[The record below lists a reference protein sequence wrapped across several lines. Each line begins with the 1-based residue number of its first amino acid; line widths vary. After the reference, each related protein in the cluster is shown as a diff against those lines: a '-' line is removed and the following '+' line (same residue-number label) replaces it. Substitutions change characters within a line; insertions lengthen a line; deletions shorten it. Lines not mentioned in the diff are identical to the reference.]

1 MAAAELAREIRAAGA
16 GGCALSL
23 AGGSTPRRAY
33 ELLAAE
39 GGVAWDRVDVY
50 FGDERAV
57 RPDDPQ
63 SNYRMVREALLD
75 RLAGGPRVHRMEAEA
90 ADLDAAA
97 RRYEEQLPD
106 RLDLLV
112 LGMGPDGHTASL
124 FPGSP
129 ALHEARR
136 RVVPVEAP
144 VSPPRR
150 LTITPPVIA
159 AARLVIVIVSGADK
173 AASVARALEDE
184 PDVDAVPAA
193 LAREGLWLLDRA
205 AAGRLATC
213 NSE

>member
-1 MAAAELAREIRAAGA
+1 MAAAELAQQIRAAGA
-16 GGCALSL
+16 GGCTLALS
-23 AGGSTPRRAY
+23 GGSTPRRAY

-39 GGVAWDRVDVY
+39 SGLAWDRVDVY

-57 RPDDPQ
+57 RSDDPQ

-75 RLAGGPRVHRMEAEA
+75 RLAGAPRVHRMEAEA

-97 RRYEEQLPD
+97 RRYEEQLPERMD
-106 RLDLLV
+106 VLV
-112 LGMGPDGHTASL
+112 LGMGADGHTASL

-144 VSPPRR
+144 ASPPRR

-159 AARLVIVIVSGADK
+159 AARQVIVVVSGADK
-173 AASVARALEDE
+173 AASVARALEGE
-184 PDVDAVPAA
+184 VDVDAVPAA

-205 AAGRLATC
+205 AAGRLAT
-213 NSE
+213 